1 MNKLLINRAQMLL
14 LTRGMCV
21 PAGATGTTSAPKKE
35 DRMMS
40 RKFRPSNFQKTILV
54 WTKKF
59 KSKEEIPTFV
69 SAEVIDRARSEA
81 RIKIS
86 NVLMVLTALASL
98 GAVLAGKSAAKRG
111 ESVHQMNLDWHKK
124 YNDEQSA
131 KAEVGKPTN

>member
-1 MNKLLINRAQMLL
+1 MLL

-69 SAEVIDRARSEA
+69 SYV
-81 RIKIS
+81 
-86 NVLMVLTALASL
+86 NVFFLFV
-98 GAVLAGKSAAKRG
+98 
-111 ESVHQMNLDWHKK
+111 
-124 YNDEQSA
+124 
-131 KAEVGKPTN
+131 